1 MSNLLSQQAFY
12 TRLQDDFFDDLNDLN
27 VSWVDWDLLATIEDI
42 KYYAPHHN
50 KINESII
57 AVSEEYKVATHTGY
71 YDMRSMDTPDSDYQQ
86 VVSNGVIMCK
96 CFAGES

>member
-12 TRLQDDFFDDLNDLN
+12 TRLQKYDLFDDKTKHKEW
-27 VSWVDWDLLATIEDI
+27 SDWDLLATIEDI

-57 AVSEEYKVATHTGY
+57 AVSEEYKVATHTGSY
-71 YDMRSMDTPDSDYQQ
+71 NMDDMRDRDSGFIK

-96 CFAGES
+96 FEAEE